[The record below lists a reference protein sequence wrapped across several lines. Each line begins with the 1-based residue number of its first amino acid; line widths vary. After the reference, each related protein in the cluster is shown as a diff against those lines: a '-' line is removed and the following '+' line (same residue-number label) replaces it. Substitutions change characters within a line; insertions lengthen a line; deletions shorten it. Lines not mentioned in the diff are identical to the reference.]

1 MAAGRLYLIRHGKP
15 ASTWG
20 DHGADP
26 DPGLD
31 ELGRRQAE
39 AAAQALL
46 ALPEALRPTR
56 VLTSPLQRCRDTAA
70 PFAAVLGVEAI
81 VEPAVAEIPT
91 PAGLEG
97 AARSTWLRQAF
108 DLTWNEVEGGD
119 YAAWRVGVAQAL
131 LKAAP
136 AAVFSHFVAINAAV
150 SFAEGHDRVR
160 ACQPGHASI
169 TVLEADG
176 EGGLKLI
183 ELGAQA
189 ETQVL

>member
-31 ELGRRQAE
+31 DLGRSQAE

-56 VLTSPLQRCRDTAA
+56 VLTSPLKRCRDTAA
-70 PFAAVLGVEAI
+70 PFAAALGVEAI

-97 AARSTWLRQAF
+97 AARSIWLRQAF
-108 DLTWNEVEGGD
+108 DLSWNEVEGGD
-119 YAAWRVGVAQAL
+119 YAAWRDGVAKAL
-131 LKAAP
+131 LDAAP
-136 AAVFSHFVAINAAV
+136 AAVFS
-150 SFAEGHDRVR
+150 SSLR
-160 ACQPGHASI
+160 A
-169 TVLEADG
+169 T
-176 EGGLKLI
+176 
-183 ELGAQA
+183 
-189 ETQVL
+189 T